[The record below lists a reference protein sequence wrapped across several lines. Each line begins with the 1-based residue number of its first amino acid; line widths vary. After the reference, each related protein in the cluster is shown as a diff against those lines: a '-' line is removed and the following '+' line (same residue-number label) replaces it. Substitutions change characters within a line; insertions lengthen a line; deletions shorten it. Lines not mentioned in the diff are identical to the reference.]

1 MKHKHN
7 FSSAAAERQD
17 EPPPKSLRTGPA
29 EGPVHGS
36 GVARTPGLEAVGE
49 GRARVVIEGVSPE
62 IDGGKYPI
70 KRVVGDSIVVEADI
84 FADGHDRLSA
94 VVCYREGGAQE
105 WSEAPMTP
113 LVNDR
118 WRGKF
123 QVNRLGI
130 GHYTIEGWIDRFES
144 WRQDT
149 QKKVQANQDVA
160 VELLAGAQL
169 LEQAAARAGEADR
182 AQLAQW
188 AQVIG
193 GPGRRSEA
201 GEQLA
206 QVVRSSDKAAMREII
221 LLALS
226 DEVAAVAARYPDRR
240 FASRYERELRFV
252 VDPLLARFG
261 AWYEMFPRSCPERK
275 ARHGTFQDVEAHLPR
290 LAQMGFD
297 ILYFPPIHPIGR
309 AFRKGKNNS
318 TVCEPVDP
326 GSPWAIGSAEGGH
339 KSIHPELGTLED
351 FRRLVARA
359 RNEYKL
365 EIALDLACQC
375 APDHPYVREHPEWF
389 KKRPDGSIQYAENP
403 PKKYQDIYPIH
414 FECEDWAGL
423 WREIK
428 SVVDFWI
435 EQGVRVFR
443 VDNPHTKALRFWE
456 WLIAEVK
463 AARPEVIFLA
473 EAFTRPKLL
482 YHLAK
487 LGFSQS
493 YNYFPWRN
501 TRHELT
507 TYLTELTQPPVSEF
521 CRPNL
526 WPNTPDILTQY
537 LQYGGPP
544 AFKARLILAATL
556 GASYGIYGPAFELC
570 ANQAREPGSEEY
582 LASEKYEIKSWDLS
596 SYQNLSDLIQ
606 RVNQIRH
613 ENPALQLNEGLRF
626 HPSDNDQF
634 IAYSKRTPDLS
645 NLIVTVVN
653 LDSHYTQRGWLDF
666 SPAELGIA
674 QTEQYQ
680 MHDLLTDARYL
691 WRGSHNYIELNPA
704 LIPAHIFRVRQRVRT
719 EQDFDYYL

>member
-1 MKHKHN
+1 MKHKN
-7 FSSAAAERQD
+7 DFSPAVAEGHD
-17 EPPPKSLRTGPA
+17 EPGANVARTEPS
-29 EGPVHGS
+29 EGPVKGS
-36 GVARTPGLEAVGE
+36 GVAGTAGLETVGE
-49 GRARVVIEGVSPE
+49 GRARVVIEGICPE

-70 KRVVGDSIVVEADI
+70 KRVVGDSIIVEADI

-94 VVCYREGGAQE
+94 VLCYREAGAQE
-105 WSEAPMTP
+105 WSEAPMKP

-118 WRGKF
+118 WRGEF
-123 QVNRLGI
+123 RVSRLGI
-130 GHYTIEGWIDRFES
+130 GHYTIEGWIDAFES

-160 VELLAGAQL
+160 VELLAGARL
-169 LEQAAARAGEADR
+169 IEEAAARAEQADR
-182 AQLAQW
+182 AQLEQW
-188 AQVIG
+188 AQVIRG
-193 GPGRRSEA
+193 A
-201 GEQLA
+201 G
-206 QVVRSSDKAAMREII
+206 KAAMQETIR
-221 LLALS
+221 LALS
-226 DEVAAVAARYPDRR
+226 DEVAMVVARYPDRR
-240 FASRYERELRFV
+240 FASRYERELPFV

-275 ARHGTFQDVEAHLPR
+275 AWHGTFQDVEAHLAR
-290 LAQMGFD
+290 IAQMGFD

-318 TVCEPVDP
+318 RICEPGEP
-326 GSPWAIGSAEGGH
+326 GSPWAIGSEEGGH

-351 FRRLVARA
+351 FRRLVGRA
-359 RNEYKL
+359 RDEYKV
-365 EIALDLACQC
+365 EIALDLAYQC

-403 PKKYQDIYPIH
+403 PKKYQDIYPLD
-414 FECEDWAGL
+414 FECEDWADL
-423 WREIK
+423 WRELK

-456 WLIAEVK
+456 WLIAGVK

-482 YHLAK
+482 YRLAK

-501 TRHELT
+501 TRHELAA
-507 TYLTELTQPPVSEF
+507 YLTELTQPPVSEF

-570 ANQAREPGSEEY
+570 VNQAREPGSEEY

-606 RVNQIRH
+606 RVNRIRH
-613 ENPALQLNEGLRF
+613 ENPALQLNQGLRF
-626 HPSDNDQF
+626 HPTDNDQF
-634 IAYSKRTPDLS
+634 LAYSKRTPDLS

-666 SPAELGIA
+666 SPSELGVA

-704 LIPAHIFRVRQRVRT
+704 FIPAHIFRVRQRVRT